1 MRFYLLQDLSPG
13 VIFVSV
19 VQAAQVTIYAVDS
32 VLRFRYGFGFVEAPH
47 GHNEIFYSSVAGIY
61 ALLLY
66 DTAGKF
72 YAFGVMLDIKFS
84 RAEL

>member
-1 MRFYLLQDLSPG
+1 MA
-13 VIFVSV
+13 
-19 VQAAQVTIYAVDS
+19 QAAQVTIYAVDS

-72 YAFGVMLDIKFS
+72 YAFGVMLDIKLS